1 MVVDFIGVTLAC
13 EGLGHTS
20 TSAMVH
26 HHQWQ
31 SEPPE
36 GKLYWSKSFDQRY
49 GDEEDMAS
57 NAMLT
62 SQEEIQRL
70 RLLLRENPE
79 FEFSSS
85 WPSLVEWCSTCTATS
100 MVRLVLPEEEIDAV
114 VKEEK
119 AMTESKVE
127 EEKPNSCEATAK
139 DVCTQTPGRRRRR
152 GGRGSRMRRLLAFQ
166 LMLTE
171 KKGMPLSRLLT
182 LKKSDAKNFKRK
194 ELRRL
199 QEESASPM
207 LKKVESQE
215 TEVKVNLEDMKKE
228 EGCFSKGASAGGS
241 SIFTPRSSPSDV
253 ATPTFDSSPLPT
265 MPPSPPSFVWLPTPP
280 YTTFYS
286 PRPWDLMPGH
296 QWLICGACHSWGNV
310 IMS

>member
-79 FEFSSS
+79 
-85 WPSLVEWCSTCTATS
+85 LRKSTI
-100 MVRLVLPEEEIDAV
+100 LG
-114 VKEEK
+114 
-119 AMTESKVE
+119 
-127 EEKPNSCEATAK
+127 
-139 DVCTQTPGRRRRR
+139 Q
-152 GGRGSRMRRLLAFQ
+152 
-166 LMLTE
+166 
-171 KKGMPLSRLLT
+171 
-182 LKKSDAKNFKRK
+182 
-194 ELRRL
+194 
-199 QEESASPM
+199 
-207 LKKVESQE
+207 
-215 TEVKVNLEDMKKE
+215 
-228 EGCFSKGASAGGS
+228 
-241 SIFTPRSSPSDV
+241 
-253 ATPTFDSSPLPT
+253 
-265 MPPSPPSFVWLPTPP
+265 FV
-280 YTTFYS
+280 
-286 PRPWDLMPGH
+286 D
-296 QWLICGACHSWGNV
+296 
-310 IMS
+310 

>member
-1 MVVDFIGVTLAC
+1 MSTAC

-70 RLLLRENPE
+70 RLLLREDPE

-85 WPSLVEWCSTCTATS
+85 WPSLVEWCSTCSATS
-100 MVRLVLPEEEIDAV
+100 TVRLVLPEEEIEV

-119 AMTESKVE
+119 AVTEHKVDEEKANITAVKPQQRMSALKHLGGGVGVE
-127 EEKPNSCEATAK
+127 E
-139 DVCTQTPGRRRRR
+139 VG
-152 GGRGSRMRRLLAFQ
+152 
-166 LMLTE
+166 
-171 KKGMPLSRLLT
+171 
-182 LKKSDAKNFKRK
+182 
-194 ELRRL
+194 
-199 QEESASPM
+199 
-207 LKKVESQE
+207 
-215 TEVKVNLEDMKKE
+215 
-228 EGCFSKGASAGGS
+228 
-241 SIFTPRSSPSDV
+241 
-253 ATPTFDSSPLPT
+253 
-265 MPPSPPSFVWLPTPP
+265 
-280 YTTFYS
+280 
-286 PRPWDLMPGH
+286 
-296 QWLICGACHSWGNV
+296 
-310 IMS
+310 

>member
-70 RLLLRENPE
+70 RLLLREDPD

-85 WPSLVEWCSTCTATS
+85 WPSLVEWCSTCSATS
-100 MVRLVLPEEEIDAV
+100 MVRLVLPEEEIEAV

-119 AMTESKVE
+119 AVTEPKVD
-127 EEKPNSCEATAK
+127 EEKANSCEATAK

-152 GGRGSRMRRLLAFQ
+152 GGRGSRMRLLAFQ

-171 KKGMPLSRLLT
+171 KKGMPLSRLL
-182 LKKSDAKNFKRK
+182 
-194 ELRRL
+194 
-199 QEESASPM
+199 SPHIY
-207 LKKVESQE
+207 V
-215 TEVKVNLEDMKKE
+215 
-228 EGCFSKGASAGGS
+228 
-241 SIFTPRSSPSDV
+241 
-253 ATPTFDSSPLPT
+253 
-265 MPPSPPSFVWLPTPP
+265 
-280 YTTFYS
+280 
-286 PRPWDLMPGH
+286 
-296 QWLICGACHSWGNV
+296 
-310 IMS
+310 